1 MIQSMTGFG
10 KATGEINNKKITV
23 EIKSLNSKQ
32 ADIFVRMPS
41 FYKEKELP
49 LRSLISKNLQRG
61 KIEFNLYAE
70 LLGDSSSLNLNKDLF
85 KKYYNEFSAAAN
97 NVDPQHKS
105 DIVAIVSR
113 MPDLLKAERSEL
125 DENEWNS
132 VYKIIEEA
140 LVNINEFRT
149 TEGCSLEKELTLRV
163 DNISKLLKSVEQY
176 EEERIKTVKTRITN
190 NLKEVVEDSKIDKDR
205 FEQELIYYIE
215 KYDVTEEKTRLSQ
228 HCTYFKETMNSK
240 ISEGKKLGFIS
251 QEMGREINTLG
262 SKANHSELQ
271 KIVVQM
277 KDELEKIKEQILN
290 IL

>member
-1 MIQSMTGFG
+1 MVKSMTGFG
-10 KATGEINNKKITV
+10 KATGEIKNKKITV

-32 ADIFVRMPS
+32 ADISVRMPS

-49 LRSLISKNLQRG
+49 LRSLINKSLQRG

-70 LLGDSSSLNLNKDLF
+70 LLGESSSLNLNKDLF
-85 KKYYNEFSAAAN
+85 KKYFKEFSDAAKE
-97 NVDPQHKS
+97 VDPNHNADLIS
-105 DIVAIVSR
+105 IVSK
-113 MPDLLKAERSEL
+113 MPDLMKSERAEL
-125 DENEWNS
+125 DKDEWNE
-132 VYKIIEEA
+132 VFKVIENA
-140 LVNINEFRT
+140 LAEINSFRK
-149 TEGCSLEKELTLRV
+149 TEGDSLKEELTLRV
-163 DNISKLLKSVEQY
+163 NNISGLLEDVEQY
-176 EEERIKTVKTRITN
+176 EEERITTVRNKILN
-190 NLKEVVEDSKIDKDR
+190 NLKEVIDESSINKDR

-228 HCTYFKETMNSK
+228 HCKYFKETMESK
-240 ISEGKKLGFIS
+240 ISEGKKLGFIC

-262 SKANHSELQ
+262 SKANHVELQ

>member
-1 MIQSMTGFG
+1 MIKSMTGFG

-32 ADIFVRMPS
+32 ADISVRMPS

-70 LLGDSSSLNLNKDLF
+70 LLGDGSNLNLNTALF
-85 KKYYNEFSAAAN
+85 KKYYDEFSAAAN
-97 NVDPQHKS
+97 DVDPQHKA
-105 DIVAIVSR
+105 DLVAIISR

-125 DENEWNS
+125 DETEWIGVS
-132 VYKIIEEA
+132 KIINNA
-140 LVNINEFRT
+140 LTNINEFRS
-149 TEGCSLEKELTLRV
+149 TEGDSLEKELTLRV
-163 DNISKLLKSVEQY
+163 NNISELLISVEQY
-176 EEERIKTVKTRITN
+176 EQERIETVKARIIG
-190 NLKEVVEDSKIDKDR
+190 NLKEVVDEKKIDKDR

-215 KYDVTEEKTRLSQ
+215 KYDVTEEKIRLSQ
-228 HCTYFKETMNSK
+228 HCKYFIETMNST
-240 ISEGKKLGFIS
+240 ISEGKKLGFIT

>member
-1 MIQSMTGFG
+1 MTGFG

-32 ADIFVRMPS
+32 ADISVRMPS

-70 LLGDSSSLNLNKDLF
+70 LLGGSSTLHLNKELF
-85 KKYYNEFSAAAN
+85 KQYYNQFNEAAN
-97 NVDPQHKS
+97 EVNPNHNS
-105 DIVAIVSR
+105 DLVGIISK
-113 MPDLLKAERSEL
+113 MPDLMKSERTEL
-125 DENEWNS
+125 DENEWTS
-132 VYKIIEEA
+132 VFKVIENAFIE
-140 LVNINEFRT
+140 INDFRK
-149 TEGCSLEKELTLRV
+149 TEGDSLKEELTIRV
-163 DNISKLLKSVEQY
+163 NNISSLLSDVEQY
-176 EEERIKTVKTRITN
+176 EEERITTVRNKILN
-190 NLKEVVEDSKIDKDR
+190 NLKEVIDESSINQDR

-215 KYDVTEEKTRLSQ
+215 KYDVTEEKTRLFQ
-228 HCTYFKETMNSK
+228 HCKYFTETMNSE
-240 ISEGKKLGFIS
+240 ISEGKKLGFIC

-262 SKANHSELQ
+262 SKANHLELQ